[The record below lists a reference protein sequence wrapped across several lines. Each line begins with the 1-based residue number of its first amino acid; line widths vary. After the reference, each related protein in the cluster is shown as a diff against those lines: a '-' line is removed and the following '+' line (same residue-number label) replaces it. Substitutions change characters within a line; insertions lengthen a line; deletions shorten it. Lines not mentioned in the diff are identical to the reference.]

1 MSIRDILDS
10 GVVLYDD
17 NVRVESI
24 DEYGEF
30 IDSLDFYDD
39 SIRDWEIKY
48 MYSKN
53 DFLVIEV
60 LCPDPEKYDWI

>member
-10 GVVLYDD
+10 GVILDGD
-17 NVRVESI
+17 VRVESI
-24 DEYGEF
+24 DEDGEF
-30 IDSLDFYDD
+30 VDSHDLYDD
-39 SIRDWEIKY
+39 YIKDWEIKY

-60 LCPDPEKYDWI
+60 LCPEPEKYDWI